1 MSKPL
6 PRIACNR
13 CNLSQDYR
21 GQADCI
27 HCNQR
32 LNNWSVASQL
42 KVQENNAQMK
52 SWKTEL
58 NNDSEQDGA

>member
-1 MSKPL
+1 MNKPL
-6 PRIACNR
+6 PRVYCNR
-13 CNLSQDYR
+13 CNMTQDYR

-42 KVQENNAQMK
+42 SLQKK
-52 SWKTEL
+52 RTEYDYQYDWL
-58 NNDSEQDGA
+58 VKKEEK

>member
-1 MSKPL
+1 MNKPL
-6 PRIACNR
+6 PKISCNK
-13 CNLSQDYR
+13 CNMTQDYR

-42 KVQENNAQMK
+42 SLQKK
-52 SWKTEL
+52 RTEYDYQYDWL
-58 NNDSEQDGA
+58 VKKEKK